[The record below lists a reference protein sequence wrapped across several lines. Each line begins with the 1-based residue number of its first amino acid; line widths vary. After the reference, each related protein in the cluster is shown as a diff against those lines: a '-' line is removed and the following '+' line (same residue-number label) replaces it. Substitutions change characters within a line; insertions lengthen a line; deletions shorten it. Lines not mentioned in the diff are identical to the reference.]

1 MTILLNLL
9 KYDLPLNISVV
20 VCKVYQAMKK
30 ARTAFLPSKIILWN
44 DYGCGISFCVMW
56 NSIDFYI
63 PSKIIFSEKSLSV
76 HMSVRPSPSRPP
88 KKLLK
93 LKTLL
98 SKVVRYTLGMLLPP
112 PLLHCWA
119 RRSRATYI
127 QHNLEFHH
135 LSRVGPKQLCALA
148 HLESTRAAGTS

>member
-1 MTILLNLL
+1 MNDDWAYTLFFLIGVH
-9 KYDLPLNISVV
+9 S
-20 VCKVYQAMKK
+20 YQ
-30 ARTAFLPSKIILWN
+30 
-44 DYGCGISFCVMW
+44 CVRKMLV
-56 NSIDFYI
+56 
-63 PSKIIFSEKSLSV
+63 SKIIFSKKSLSV
-76 HMSVRPSPSRPP
+76 HMSVRPSVPSPSRPRPVPSPSPSRPP

-148 HLESTRAAGTS
+148 HLESTRAAGTF